1 MRYGFTEQKP
11 RHKLLFEWVEKN
23 GGAMSTDQ
31 DIAYASATSL
41 LDLYRRKALSPVE
54 VAQFLL
60 DRLDR
65 LQPKLNAFC
74 IVDRDGALA
83 AAQESERRWHR
94 GEAAGQLDGVPVT
107 IKDLMLMRGFPTLRG
122 SRLVDPEQD
131 WSEDA
136 PAVARLREAGAVI
149 LGKTT
154 TPEFGW
160 KALGDSPLTG
170 TTRNPWDLSRTPGG
184 SSAGAAAACAAGIGP
199 LHLGSD
205 GAGSIR
211 IPASFTGIFGLK
223 PSFGRV
229 PAYPL
234 SAMGLLAHLGPIART
249 VGDAALMLNVLSAP
263 DHRDSYALPPEDTDY
278 RDGIEDG
285 VRGWRI
291 AYSPTLGYANVN
303 PEIADAVTKAVR
315 QFETLGAIVE
325 EVDAIFPS
333 PREALFTLW
342 AAGAAKLLAGY
353 SADQRA
359 LVDPGLVATAAEG
372 ERISAVEYL
381 GAELVRTSLGQEMAA
396 FHQKYDLLLTPML
409 PIPALPVG
417 QDLNDP
423 ATEGHWIDWS
433 PFSYPFNMTRQPAAS
448 IPCGLTRGGLPIGLQ
463 IVGPLYADTRVFRA
477 ARAFETA
484 QPERRPPLA
493 A

>member
-1 MRYGFTEQKP
+1 
-11 RHKLLFEWVEKN
+11 
-23 GGAMSTDQ
+23 MSADQ
-31 DIAYASATSL
+31 DIAYASANSL
-41 LDLYRRKALSPVE
+41 LDLYRTRALSPVE
-54 VAQFLL
+54 VTRLLL
-60 DRLDR
+60 DRLDT
-65 LQPKLNAFC
+65 LQPKINAFC
-74 IVDRDGALA
+74 IVDYEGALA
-83 AAQESERRWHR
+83 AARESELRWQQGAPVER
-94 GEAAGQLDGVPVT
+94 LDGVPVT

-170 TTRNPWDLSRTPGG
+170 ITRNPWDLSRTPGG
-184 SSAGAAAACAAGIGP
+184 SSAGAAAACAAGIAP

-211 IPASFTGIFGLK
+211 IPAAFTGIFGLK

-234 SAMGLLAHLGPIART
+234 SAMGLLAHLGPMARM
-249 VGDAALMLNVLSAP
+249 VADAALMLNALSAP
-263 DHRDSYALPPEDTDY
+263 DHRDPYALPPEGTDWS
-278 RDGIEDG
+278 DGIEDG

-291 AYSPTLGYANVN
+291 AYSPTLGYAEVD
-303 PEIADAVTKAVR
+303 PEIAAAVLKAAR
-315 QFETLGAIVE
+315 QFEGLGAVVE
-325 EVDAIFPS
+325 QVDTIFPS
-333 PREALFTLW
+333 PRDALFTLW
-342 AAGAAKLLAGY
+342 AAGAAKLLDAY
-353 SADQRA
+353 PRDKRA
-359 LVDPGLVATAAEG
+359 LVDPGLVATAVEG
-372 ERISAVEYL
+372 ERISAVDYL
-381 GAELVRTSLGQEMAA
+381 GADLVRTALGQQMAQ
-396 FHQKYDLLLTPML
+396 FHQIYDLLLTPMM

-423 ATEGHWIDWS
+423 TTERHWIDWS

-448 IPCGLTRGGLPIGLQ
+448 IPCGLTRAGLPIGLQ
-463 IVGPLYADTRVFRA
+463 IVGPLYADARVLRA
-477 ARAFETA
+477 ARAFETT

-493 A
+493 

>member
-1 MRYGFTEQKP
+1 
-11 RHKLLFEWVEKN
+11 
-23 GGAMSTDQ
+23 MSAGQ
-31 DIAYASATSL
+31 DIAYASAISL
-41 LDLYRRKALSPVE
+41 LDLYRKKALSPVE
-54 VAQFLL
+54 AIRLLL

-74 IVDRDGALA
+74 IVDGDGALA
-83 AAQESERRWHR
+83 AAQESERRWHH
-94 GEAAGQLDGVPVT
+94 GEAARLLDGVPVT

-122 SRLVDPEQD
+122 SRLVDPDQD

-170 TTRNPWDLSRTPGG
+170 ITHNPWHLARTPGG

-211 IPASFTGIFGLK
+211 IPAAFTGIFGLK

-234 SAMGLLAHLGPIART
+234 SAMGLLAHLGPMART
-249 VGDAALMLNVLSAP
+249 VADAALMLNVLSAP
-263 DHRDSYALPPEDTDY
+263 DHRDPYALPSENTDWSD
-278 RDGIEDG
+278 RIEGG

-291 AYSPTLGYANVN
+291 AYSPTLGYAKVDH
-303 PEIADAVTKAVR
+303 EIAEAVTKAVR
-315 QFETLGAIVE
+315 QFEMLGAIVE

-342 AAGAAKLLAGY
+342 AAGAAKLLDGY

-372 ERISAVEYL
+372 AQISAVDYL
-381 GAELVRTSLGQEMAA
+381 AAEAVRTAIGQQMAA
-396 FHQKYDLLLTPML
+396 LHQKYHLLLTPMM

-423 ATEGHWIDWS
+423 MTDRHWIDWS

-448 IPCGLTRGGLPIGLQ
+448 IPCGLTSAGLPIGLQ
-463 IVGPLYADTRVFRA
+463 IVGPLYADARVLRA
-477 ARAFETA
+477 ARALETT
-484 QPERRPPLA
+484 QPERRPSFSA
-493 A
+493 